1 MDNKCKT
8 CNLALDEVHECL
20 INRKLKELTR
30 NANEFNTVT
39 LANFIAFLE
48 QFLEKL
54 TGFVYRHSKKI
65 LGITKSKHNRFLH
78 VVRPKVHSLRLLAS
92 TTKRALVN
100 SFNANA
106 PPLDDEQRHDLLRIA
121 VEGKSR
127 MVTYI
132 KQYMIKPPLEKPV
145 KQRRNKLKT
154 FSKRKNT
161 VHGKLSQAS
170 RLSKMN
176 KGLVKL
182 VKQTG

>member
-1 MDNKCKT
+1 M
-8 CNLALDEVHECL
+8 
-20 INRKLKELTR
+20 
-30 NANEFNTVT
+30 
-39 LANFIAFLE
+39 
-48 QFLEKL
+48 
-54 TGFVYRHSKKI
+54 
-65 LGITKSKHNRFLH
+65 
-78 VVRPKVHSLRLLAS
+78 VRPKVHSLRLLAS

-106 PPLDDEQRHDLLRIA
+106 PPLDDEQRRDLLRIA

-145 KQRRNKLKT
+145 KRRRNKLKT

-161 VHGKLSQAS
+161 VQGTLSQAS

-182 VKQTG
+182 KANRTIL